1 MRRFILLSTSRVYAI
16 APLAACRSRNTKAL
30 FGRAPAAAKRS
41 FRRVSAAGVDE
52 TFPRL
57 APISLYGATKLASE
71 ALALEYGATF
81 SLPVFINRCGVLAGA
96 GQFGRADQGIF
107 AYWINAWL
115 RQRPLKYIGF
125 GGNGYQVRDCLHPR
139 DLLPALAQH
148 SPHREAARTESR
160 ISPARGII
168 DVAEAAL
175 RLVAR
180 RTSARTRSASIRR
193 RGCSTFR
200 GSCSIRAKPRG
211 CGIGGRRRRRPRFS
225 SRSPRMRARIRSGST
240 CRRRCEPLD
249 PASNFRMSAAAPPTL
264 FSSSS
269 PPAMKRSRCADA
281 QTS

>member
-1 MRRFILLSTSRVYAI
+1 MLEFCKQHAPFHSAEHKPRLRDRAARGVPIEEHQGAFRPRTGGGEAKLPPGQRGRRGRDFST
-16 APLAACRSRNTKAL
+16 
-30 FGRAPAAAKRS
+30 
-41 FRRVSAAGVDE
+41 
-52 TFPRL
+52 L

-139 DLLPALAQH
+139 DLLPALAQQLA
-148 SPHREAARTESR
+148 HRVAARTESR
-160 ISPARGII
+160 FSPARGIS

-175 RLVAR
+175 RRVAR
-180 RTSARTRSASIRR
+180 RTSARTRSASIRAAAL
-193 RGCSTFR
+193 TF
-200 GSCSIRAKPRG
+200 GDRA
-211 CGIGGRRRRRPRFS
+211 RFGQ
-225 SRSPRMRARIRSGST
+225 SPRLWICRTARSARDSRRDRALCAARIGVAST

-249 PASNFRMSAAAPPTL
+249 SASNS
-264 FSSSS
+264 
-269 PPAMKRSRCADA
+269 
-281 QTS
+281 